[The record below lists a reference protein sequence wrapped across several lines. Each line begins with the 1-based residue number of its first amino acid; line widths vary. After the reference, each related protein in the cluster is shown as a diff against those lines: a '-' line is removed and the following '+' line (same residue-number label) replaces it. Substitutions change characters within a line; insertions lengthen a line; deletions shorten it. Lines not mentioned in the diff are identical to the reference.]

1 MPDKMFV
8 LPTKDV
14 CIDGI
19 KHWWLSLPNS
29 SLSWPNIFRWCRECG
44 TYVTDNRAE
53 IPAIRPNMY
62 DRLAEVLKKRPADYV
77 SRNIRNL
84 KGRFLIPDENFCIVG
99 AEKHRFKKV
108 FEYSIDK
115 NKKEFRVIEV
125 CEICGTLTVAKYK
138 YAGIIGLG
146 TINKD
151 KIIRS
156 RRRMLAG
163 SQRMNYGLV
172 PDIFM
177 KLEKAVPSCKVDINK
192 NLFWWHA
199 SIYESCGWHEDMAQS
214 PLGVSIAK
222 PCDPSGGWTSAPSAG
237 EHWTT
242 ADVPK
247 KEKCFHVE
255 PMSCVPVSWRL
266 GHR

>member
-1 MPDKMFV
+1 MSDKMFV

-19 KHWWLSLPNS
+19 KHWWLSLPPKHN
-29 SLSWPNIFRWCRECG
+29 FRWCRECG
-44 TYVTDNRAE
+44 AYVTDRRAE

-62 DRLAEVLKKRPADYV
+62 DRLAEVLKKRPTDYV

-99 AEKHRFKKV
+99 AKKHRFKKV
-108 FEYSIDK
+108 FEYSLTAD
-115 NKKEFRVIEV
+115 KKESRVIEV

-138 YAGIIGLG
+138 YAGTIGLG
-146 TINKD
+146 SSNKD

-177 KLEKAVPSCKVDINK
+177 KLEKGVSSCKVDINK
-192 NLFWWHA
+192 NLFWWYA
-199 SIYESCGWHEDMAQS
+199 SLYETCGWQEDMAES

-222 PCDPSGGWTSAPSAG
+222 PCDPSGGWTSTPSAG

-242 ADVPK
+242 ADEPK

-255 PMSCVPVSWRL
+255 PMSCVPVSCR
-266 GHR
+266 